1 MGVLCVMSV
10 LQADQCGRSVGGVW
24 VGPLNSPSSPL
35 LHLPVPPPS
44 PLPSPSLFP
53 THPPLPPPPSDH
65 AKPAKGAK
73 HTGAG
78 EMLFQVLDLD
88 NSGEITFK
96 GEPGG
101 GVGGAGEMLFGAGPG
116 QLWGDHIQG

>member
-1 MGVLCVMSV
+1 MDARNCSALWTSGVPAGCS
-10 LQADQCGRSVGGVW
+10 VW
-24 VGPLNSPSSPL
+24 VECGAAGQSAELLPPHPSYLPSS
-35 LHLPVPPPS
+35 S
-44 PLPSPSLFP
+44 
-53 THPPLPPPPSDH
+53 SDH

-96 GEPGG
+96 GEPG
-101 GVGGAGEMLFGAGPG
+101 
-116 QLWGDHIQG
+116 

>member
-1 MGVLCVMSV
+1 MCENGCTE
-10 LQADQCGRSVGGVW
+10 LQCIMDFWRSCRLLSVGGVW
-24 VGPLNSPSSPL
+24 SSRAVGQSSE
-35 LHLPVPPPS
+35 V
-44 PLPSPSLFP
+44 LFP
-53 THPPLPPPPSDH
+53 HPSYLPFSSSDH

-101 GVGGAGEMLFGAGPG
+101 GVGGAGGMLL
-116 QLWGDHIQG
+116 QVQG